1 MTASLPLLFGHVGM
15 KKRQIAV
22 IRQLIQH
29 QSETINIH
37 ARIIRIL
44 PAAVQHLRR
53 DISFGTNRCL
63 RMQRSVQL
71 LGNTKITELIITKC
85 IA

>member
-1 MTASLPLLFGHVGM
+1 M

-29 QSETINIH
+29 QSETINIR
-37 ARIIRIL
+37 ARVIRIL

-53 DISFGTNRCL
+53 DISFGTNRRL

-71 LGNTKITELIITKC
+71 LGNAKITELIITKR